1 MIRTHSL
8 KTVLLLIAMQWNFY
22 IDRFDIDHFS
32 FPRIFFS
39 VHTVCSRYS
48 DAVRNHQPPHVI
60 LDTTITGTT
69 SETVKSFAA
78 SMGLPTVSASFG
90 QEGNIRQWRDLDEKK
105 RNYLLQIM
113 PPVDVIP
120 EVLRSIIKF
129 MNISNAAILH
139 DESFGMPCWHLLLI
153 RTNTTAWSQ

>member
-1 MIRTHSL
+1 MIRTHFL
-8 KTVLLLIAMQWNFY
+8 KTVLLLIAKQWNFH
-22 IDRFDIDHFS
+22 FDHFS
-32 FPRIFFS
+32 CPRIFFS
-39 VHTVCSRYS
+39 FYAVCSRYS
-48 DAVRNHQPPHVI
+48 DAVRNNQQPHVI

-105 RNYLLQIM
+105 RNYLLQVM

-139 DESFGMPCWHLLLI
+139 DESFGRPCWHSLI
-153 RTNTTAWSQ
+153 RTNTTAWS